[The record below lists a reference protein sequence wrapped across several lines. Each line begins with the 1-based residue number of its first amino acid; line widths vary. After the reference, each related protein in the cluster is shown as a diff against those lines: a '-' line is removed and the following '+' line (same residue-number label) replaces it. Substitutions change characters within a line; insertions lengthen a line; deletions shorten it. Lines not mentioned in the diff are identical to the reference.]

1 MQSKVI
7 QLAALAATFAFGTAL
22 AQTTPPTSTSPG
34 SSSGTT
40 GGEYTKMD
48 KDKDGTLSKKE
59 ASKNKELTKQW
70 DTLDVNKDG
79 KLDEAEFAQF
89 ETSSIDSGMGKDSTS
104 GSGAKDDKVNY

>member
-1 MQSKVI
+1 MQTKVI
-7 QLAALAATFAFGTAL
+7 SLAALAAAFAFGTAV

-34 SSSGTT
+34 ADAGTA
-40 GGEYTKMD
+40 GAEYTKMD

-89 ETSSIDSGMGKDSTS
+89 ETSSMDDGLGQDSGTS
-104 GSGAKDDKVNY
+104 SPKDKVNY